1 MSNIYHEGDKLVIIH
16 SHELHPPVMPH
27 MILTDEWTREVAK
40 HEKTINELERRYEE
54 KCKALK
60 LSAKIIVTDGP
71 PGEIICKQ
79 AKEQGASFIVVGSRG
94 TGTIRRTILGSVSDY
109 VLHHAHMPVVVVPK
123 SYRMDYVRVHYRVE
137 FQCGQLEKAESMAAA
152 ESRVVVIAVDASDHA
167 EKAFNW
173 YKDQVYRKGDKL
185 VVVHSHELHPPA
197 LPHAMAT
204 EEWKKEVQK
213 HEQYI
218 KDLEEKYK
226 AKCEAMEV
234 SAKIIIQGGNPGEH
248 VCKIAEKEHATLIV
262 CGSRGMGTVRRT
274 ILGSTSDYIIHH
286 AHCPCLV
293 VPKDKHSK

>member
-1 MSNIYHEGDKLVIIH
+1 M
-16 SHELHPPVMPH
+16 
-27 MILTDEWTREVAK
+27 
-40 HEKTINELERRYEE
+40 
-54 KCKALK
+54 
-60 LSAKIIVTDGP
+60 
-71 PGEIICKQ
+71 
-79 AKEQGASFIVVGSRG
+79 
-94 TGTIRRTILGSVSDY
+94 
-109 VLHHAHMPVVVVPK
+109 
-123 SYRMDYVRVHYRVE
+123 
-137 FQCGQLEKAESMAAA
+137 AEA